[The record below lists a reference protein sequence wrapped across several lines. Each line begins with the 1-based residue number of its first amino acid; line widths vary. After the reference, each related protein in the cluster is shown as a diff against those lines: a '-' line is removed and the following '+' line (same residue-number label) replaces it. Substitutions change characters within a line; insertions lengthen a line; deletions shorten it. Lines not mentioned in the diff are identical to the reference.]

1 MKHSP
6 ERFGLPKTANSY
18 KMCCV
23 TSHAI
28 RDNFTFLYVIRCM
41 LLLYIVCSVSVSA
54 KENDGGVHAA
64 MQSLIRYL
72 LEKKYSHKMPKLT
85 AAGKNVFRSSSDA
98 QDYAKTLG
106 SVEDHT
112 FVRLERT
119 NIRDVRNLLH
129 IYNILSQ
136 LFCGSHSKSSVR
148 V

>member
-1 MKHSP
+1 MNLY
-6 ERFGLPKTANSY
+6 RF
-18 KMCCV
+18 V
-23 TSHAI
+23 
-28 RDNFTFLYVIRCM
+28 R
-41 LLLYIVCSVSVSA
+41 SVSVSA

-119 NIRDVRNLLH
+119 NIRDVRNVLHFIFLLRF
-129 IYNILSQ
+129 L
-136 LFCGSHSKSSVR
+136 LGTHSKSGVR